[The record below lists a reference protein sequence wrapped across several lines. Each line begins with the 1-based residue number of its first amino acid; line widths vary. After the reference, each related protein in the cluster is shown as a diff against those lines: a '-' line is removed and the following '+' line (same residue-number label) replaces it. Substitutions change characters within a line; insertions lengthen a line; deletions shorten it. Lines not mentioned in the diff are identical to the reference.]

1 MVAVMLEKIMEEHV
15 LSEISQI
22 HTLLERYPPGRS
34 EHGWW
39 FRGQADYAWP
49 LIPKAGRPEFFLPIS
64 PRKSPYDLTPLD
76 GEHERFR
83 RWKQQAVAYYR
94 DLPQTELEC
103 LAIAQHHGLA
113 TRLLDW
119 TGNVLVAVFFATW
132 EHASSD
138 GCIYCISPFKE
149 PVLRINLGVLGS
161 LSTGRSVLAY
171 VPPAISPRILNQ
183 AGGFTEHSPPNLD
196 LLAATEEE
204 TRHKIEIVRFR
215 IPSECKT
222 DIQSSLNKL
231 GVSRATLFPD
241 LDGLSAQINAETSRL
256 VADKAAIEPAKR

>member
-1 MVAVMLEKIMEEHV
+1 MVMPQGNMEEHV

-22 HTLLERYPPGRS
+22 HALLERYPPSRS

-39 FRGQADYAWP
+39 YRGQADCAWP
-49 LIPKAGRPEFFLPIS
+49 LVPKAGRPEFFLPVS
-64 PRKSPYDLTPLD
+64 LRKQPFDFTPLG

-94 DLPQTELEC
+94 ELPQTELEC

-119 TGNVLVAVFFATW
+119 TGNALVAVFFATW
-132 EHASSD
+132 EHASVD

-149 PVLRINLGVLGS
+149 PDLRIDVGSIGS
-161 LSTGRSVLAY
+161 LSVGRSVLAY

-183 AGGFTEHSPPNLD
+183 AGAFTEHSPPNLD
-196 LLAATEEE
+196 LLTATEKE
-204 TRHKIEIVRFR
+204 TKHKIEIVRFR
-215 IPSECKT
+215 IPANRKT
-222 DIQSSLNKL
+222 DMQRSLNQL

-256 VADKAAIEPAKR
+256 VAEKAAVKPA

>member
-1 MVAVMLEKIMEEHV
+1 MPQENMEEHV
-15 LSEISQI
+15 LTEIAQI
-22 HTLLERYPPGRS
+22 HTLLERCPPSRS

-39 FRGQADYAWP
+39 FRGHADCTWP
-49 LIPKAGRPEFFLPIS
+49 LVPKAGRPEFFLPVS
-64 PRKSPYDLTPLD
+64 PRKQPFDLSPLD

-94 DLPQTELEC
+94 ELPQPDLEC

-119 TGNVLVAVFFATW
+119 TGNALVAAFFATW

-149 PVLRINLGVLGS
+149 PVLRVNVVSIGS
-161 LSTGRSVLAY
+161 LSTGGSVRAY

-183 AGGFTEHSPPNLD
+183 AGAFTEHSPPNLD
-196 LLAATEEE
+196 LLTATEEE

-215 IPSECKT
+215 IPASCKT
-222 DIQSSLNKL
+222 DIQSSLNQL

-256 VADKAAIEPAKR
+256 VAERSAVKPA